1 MTRFF
6 VRTAALSIAIVTLAV
21 FTAAAKD
28 DEIEEGVDYWRTPDG
43 GSTFTFPAGD
53 VEHLC
58 HKAAD
63 STWDHKISLKGVPAK
78 GSDWDSAVSRITDAE
93 FHHGSNTATTRVH
106 FKSLS
111 LTSSTPSATPC
122 GSLDWTARLAKGL
135 QPITKMT
142 IMRDADKKGG
152 LFHADLKLRVEF
164 RATKSGTRVGSLFY
178 DVKLGDPTAG
188 TAWSYGDKHRFRA
201 GMGPDNSCLKVLR
214 DKLGNYPP
222 GSQHFYFISNLI
234 AQGKCSEKN

>member
-6 VRTAALSIAIVTLAV
+6 VRTAALTIAVATLAV

-28 DEIEEGVDYWRTPDG
+28 DEIEEGVDYWRTPAN

-63 STWDHKISLKGVPAK
+63 SSWDHKISLKGVPAK

-111 LTSSTPSATPC
+111 LTSSAPNEPTLLARACTC
-122 GSLDWTARLAKGL
+122 GWE
-135 QPITKMT
+135 
-142 IMRDADKKGG
+142 
-152 LFHADLKLRVEF
+152 RVW
-164 RATKSGTRVGSLFY
+164 ASNSSSPGTRFSAGSRRTS
-178 DVKLGDPTAG
+178 GSTWAPPTR
-188 TAWSYGDKHRFRA
+188 W
-201 GMGPDNSCLKVLR
+201 
-214 DKLGNYPP
+214 
-222 GSQHFYFISNLI
+222 
-234 AQGKCSEKN
+234 

>member
-6 VRTAALSIAIVTLAV
+6 VRTAALTIAVATLAV

-28 DEIEEGVDYWRTPDG
+28 DEIEEGVDYWRTPAN

-63 STWDHKISLKGVPAK
+63 SSWDHKISLKGVPAK

-93 FHHGSNTATTRVH
+93 FHHGSNTASTRVH

-111 LTSSTPSATPC
+111 LASSAPSTTPC
-122 GSLDWTARLAKGL
+122 GSLDWTARLAKGM

-142 IMRDADKKGG
+142 ITRDADKKGG

-164 RATKSGTRVGSLFY
+164 RATKGGTRVGSLFY
-178 DVKLGDPTAG
+178 DVKLGDPPAG
-188 TAWSYGDKHRFRA
+188 TAWSYGANHRFRA
-201 GMGPDNSCLKVLR
+201 GMDANNNCIQVLR

-222 GSQHFYFISNLI
+222 GSQHFYFISDLI
-234 AQGKCSEKN
+234 AKGDFKRQG